1 MCNYYSAIHHAA
13 RGGHVMA
20 TSQENSVNSDRT
32 AIRRQPS
39 PCSMHIYV
47 SLQLNTKRFPQPQVS
62 SKKGV
67 YVHDP
72 INERN
77 RKNMLT
83 QVLLSKEYLAF
94 SSMYLFIYLFWE
106 HWDLF
111 SFFWTVTDLVI
122 LQCHTKAGFR
132 RSLTY
137 RKAEEWKTT
146 FCKCLIVYNTSVY
159 MYW

>member
-1 MCNYYSAIHHAA
+1 
-13 RGGHVMA
+13 MA

-32 AIRRQPS
+32 AIRRHPS
-39 PCSMHIYV
+39 LCSMHIYV
-47 SLQLNTKRFPQPQVS
+47 SLQLNTKSFPQPQVS

-94 SSMYLFIYLFWE
+94 SSMYAFIYLF
-106 HWDLF
+106 
-111 SFFWTVTDLVI
+111 
-122 LQCHTKAGFR
+122 
-132 RSLTY
+132 
-137 RKAEEWKTT
+137 
-146 FCKCLIVYNTSVY
+146 
-159 MYW
+159 